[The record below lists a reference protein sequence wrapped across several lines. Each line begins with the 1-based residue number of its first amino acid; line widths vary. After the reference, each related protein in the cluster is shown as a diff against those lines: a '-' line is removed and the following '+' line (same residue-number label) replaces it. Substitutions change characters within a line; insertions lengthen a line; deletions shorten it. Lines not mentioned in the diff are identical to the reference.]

1 MLSKDFRVFVDLEGH
16 QHQYGIFPEE
26 LTESSLRPD
35 IIFWNDMEFKVIL
48 AELTCPM
55 EHNLEAAFVRK
66 SLRYAS
72 LKKDLEDK
80 GFEVSVLPFEVSAR
94 GICASTVSEL
104 LREIDFGRKKSAAL
118 KFRLS
123 KIALSSSKTIFFK
136 RNNRYWSS

>member
-1 MLSKDFRVFVDLEGH
+1 
-16 QHQYGIFPEE
+16 
-26 LTESSLRPD
+26 
-35 IIFWNDMEFKVIL
+35 MENKVIL

-123 KIALSSSKTIFFK
+123 RIALSSSKTIFFK

>member
-1 MLSKDFRVFVDLEGH
+1 MGSF
-16 QHQYGIFPEE
+16 IEE
-26 LTESSLRPD
+26 LTEYSLRPD
-35 IIFWNDMEFKVIL
+35 IIFWNDMENKVIW

-72 LKKDLEDK
+72 LKKDLEEK
-80 GFEVSVLPFEVSAR
+80 GFKVFEVSAR

-118 KFRLS
+118 KFECQRLLLALLPMVS
-123 KIALSSSKTIFFK
+123 K
-136 RNNRYWSS
+136 